1 MISCSHWPS
10 NEYMHQWTGSP
21 VIQVIACCQLST
33 KLLLPEFSVYW
44 MPRNMH
50 QWAAGT
56 HFNIKTIFT
65 CKGIPITRI
74 WRSWDHLIFIMEN
87 TILARWHL
95 YTEIAPWFPKEGSR
109 WQNEEMKIPPKSF
122 KHMVSQDIFE
132 GCVLRKNVSLR
143 YKLSWANYFYT
154 NAVKFVLIWICIL
167 WTFQKYHKKWG
178 YSTSFF
184 RCGWKYITKSFFLET
199 QSPPNGPWI
208 VLSELLSRLVNKTMC
223 TYRKFLVIILFWTW
237 CRFKRIMKP

>member
-1 MISCSHWPS
+1 MLPS
-10 NEYMHQWTGSP
+10 SYHHGIFRNDYQWQKWCPCKRSRSEVKGQGHRPRSKP
-21 VIQVIACCQLST
+21 NLA
-33 KLLLPEFSVYW
+33 VY
-44 MPRNMH
+44 N
-50 QWAAGT
+50 ASL
-56 HFNIKTIFT
+56 N
-65 CKGIPITRI
+65 
-74 WRSWDHLIFIMEN
+74 L
-87 TILARWHL
+87 
-95 YTEIAPWFPKEGSR
+95 
-109 WQNEEMKIPPKSF
+109 
-122 KHMVSQDIFE
+122 HMVSQDIFE

-184 RCGWKYITKSFFLET
+184 RYGWKYITKSFFLET